1 LDNNLRAREKIAS
14 ENMLMTAGETRAE
27 VCALSTLALI
37 RFAGADV
44 RAFLHSQ
51 LTCDVEALAPEMS
64 TYGSYCTPKGRI
76 LATFLLWRS
85 GEDYLMQLP
94 AALREPVQKRL
105 SMFILRSK
113 VKATDATGEWVLLGV
128 SGKSAATLARMVS
141 GTAPAAVQG
150 VTDRDDVTVI
160 RLPGERYELVVAAA
174 KAKSVKDLLAHQAE
188 VTDPQHWAWLDIH
201 AGIPVVTPATQ
212 EEFVPQMANL
222 DLIGGVSFTKGCYP
236 GQEIVARMHYRGTLK
251 QRMYLANVS
260 EGDSPQPGDKLYS
273 PQTGSQSCGMIVN
286 AAPAPQGG
294 FDALA
299 VMQIAA
305 AERGD
310 VRLGSPEGPTLEL
323 RPLPYKVTTD

>member
-1 LDNNLRAREKIAS
+1 MKAA
-14 ENMLMTAGETRAE
+14 ENTTE
-27 VCALSTLALI
+27 VCALSSLALI
-37 RFAGADV
+37 RFTGADA
-44 RAFLHSQ
+44 RAFLHNQ
-51 LTCDVEALAPEMS
+51 LSCDVEALTTEMS

-85 GEDYLMQLP
+85 GDDYFMQLP
-94 AALREPVQKRL
+94 AALREPLQKRL

-113 VKATDATGEWVLLGV
+113 VKAVEASDDWALLGI
-128 SGKSAATLARMVS
+128 SGRSAATVARMIS
-141 GTAPAAVQG
+141 GTTPAAVHG
-150 VTDRDDVTVI
+150 VTHANDVTVI
-160 RLPGERYELVVAAA
+160 RLPGERFELVVAAA
-174 KAKSVKDLLAHQAE
+174 AAQSVKELLAHQAE
-188 VTDPQHWAWLDIH
+188 VTEPQHWDWLDIH
-201 AGIPVVTPATQ
+201 AGVPSVTPATQ
-212 EEFVPQMANL
+212 EQFVPQMANL

-251 QRMYLANVS
+251 QRMYLANIVDG
-260 EGDSPQPGDKLYS
+260 EPPEPGDKLYS
-273 PQTGSQSCGMIVN
+273 TETGNQSCGMIVN

-310 VRLGSPEGPTLEL
+310 VHLKSLDGPALEL